1 MSVPET
7 QPTVLVLTALP
18 LEYAAL
24 RAYVPERQERVHDK
38 GTRVEIGRLPDSPW
52 QLAISELGVGA
63 DRAAALTAQLIEWL
77 HPEAVLFVGVAGSL
91 KDDIEIGDVVVGTQV
106 YEIHGGKQ
114 AHDGFKVRPRAL
126 PGSHALEQAARSA
139 ARDLPE
145 VRVHFAPIATGD
157 VVLADARSGIARHIE
172 AHYNDAG
179 AIEMEGSGAAQAA
192 HLSGQVDALVVRGI
206 SDRADR
212 HKRRA
217 DAGGS
222 QQRAAGHAATVT
234 VALLRKH
241 QPRHPRPAAPE
252 EDPQTRYGGDHI
264 DFRGGTFHGTVIGK
278 QTGNGPERSGQR

>member
-7 QPTVLVLTALP
+7 HPTVLVLTALP
-18 LEYAAL
+18 LEYTAV
-24 RAYVPERQERVHDK
+24 RAYVPERDERVHPK
-38 GTRVEIGRLPDSPW
+38 GTRVETGRLPDSSW
-52 QLAISELGVGA
+52 HLAISELGVGA
-63 DRAAALTAQLIEWL
+63 ERAAALTTQLIDWL

-91 KDDIEIGDVVVGTQV
+91 KDDIGIGDVVVGTQI

-114 AHDGFKVRPRAL
+114 TRGGFLVRPRAL

-145 VRVHFAPIATGD
+145 IRVHFAPIATGD
-157 VVLADARSGIARHIE
+157 VVLADSRSDIARHLD

-192 HLSGQVDALVVRGI
+192 HLSGQVDALVVRGV

-212 HKRRA
+212 NKRRA

-222 QQRAAGHAATVT
+222 QQRAAAHAATVA
-234 VALLRKH
+234 VAMLRKH
-241 QPRHPRPAAPE
+241 RSRRTGSGDSEEGPQGRH
-252 EDPQTRYGGDHI
+252 GGDHI
-264 DFRGGTFHGTVIGK
+264 DFRGGTFHRTVIGK
-278 QTGNGPERSGQR
+278 QGGDR